1 MMKKDKQALK
11 DWDWELNKA
20 RAEIKKLKDDMKI
33 LQDKET
39 TMNWNLESKESL
51 IRDLR
56 HQMEQMKI

>member
-20 RAEIKKLKDDMKI
+20 RADIKKLKEDIKI

-39 TMNWNLESKESL
+39 TINWNLESKESL
-51 IRDLR
+51 IWDLR
-56 HQMEQMKI
+56 H